1 MVRAPLVVVAVT
13 LAGLG
18 SGCDSNSARD
28 AAPTA
33 TAAAGSPAPR
43 IVVVHDDHSLPQRC
57 GVARTASR
65 VVAFL
70 DAFNRGD
77 RDRLDALIADHRS
90 FQWFSTTETGTRT
103 ERTYTATGATSSL
116 SESPQDQR
124 PALLRRLASRHG
136 HAERA
141 LLVDVAVTR
150 IPPGS
155 WFPNVGEE
163 VSGVDYRVRRDA
175 DDFGALGGGNRI
187 ASGKGALTCAGGRLL
202 AWSVALD
209 AGRRPGKSQRL
220 CRATRRRPAAP
231 RGAVIACTAGG
242 ARGR

>member
-1 MVRAPLVVVAVT
+1 MVRAPLAVVAVA

-18 SGCDSNSARD
+18 SGCEGDSAGD

-70 DAFNRGD
+70 DAFDRGD
-77 RDRLDALIADHRS
+77 RSRLDALIADRRS
-90 FQWFSTTETGTRT
+90 FRWFSTTETGTRT

-116 SESPQDQR
+116 GESPQDQR
-124 PALLRRLASRHG
+124 PALLRHLASRHG
-136 HAERA
+136 RGERA
-141 LLVDVAVTR
+141 RLVEVLVTR

-155 WFPNVGEE
+155 WRGAWRSMPGDDRANPS
-163 VSGVDYRVRRDA
+163 VSV
-175 DDFGALGGGNRI
+175 
-187 ASGKGALTCAGGRLL
+187 
-202 AWSVALD
+202 
-209 AGRRPGKSQRL
+209 GRRGAGLQRL
-220 CRATRRRPAAP
+220 GAP
-231 RGAVIACTAGG
+231 
-242 ARGR
+242 